1 MNFDDLGKWVVLAG
15 LALIFV
21 GGLMWLLGRIPF
33 FGNLP
38 GDIRIQ
44 TQNVSCFIPIVSM
57 IIVSVVATII
67 LNIIIRI
74 VNK

>member
-1 MNFDDLGKWVVLAG
+1 MNFDELGKWLMIGGLVLA
-15 LALIFV
+15 LV
-21 GGLMWLLGRIPF
+21 GAGIWLLGRLPF

-44 TQNVSCFIPIVSM
+44 QGNFGCFFPIVSM
-57 IIVSVVATII
+57 ILLSVIATIV

-74 VNK
+74 VNR

>member
-1 MNFDDLGKWVVLAG
+1 MNFDELGKWVVLAG

-38 GDIRIQ
+38 GDIHIQ
-44 TQNVSCFIPIVSM
+44 TQNMSCFIPIVSM
-57 IIVSVVATII
+57 IIISVLATII

>member
-1 MNFDDLGKWVVLAG
+1 MNFDDLGKWVVVAG
-15 LALIFV
+15 LVLVFV

-44 TQNVSCFIPIVSM
+44 TQNMSCFVPIVSM

>member
-1 MNFDDLGKWVVLAG
+1 MNFDDLGKWVVVAG
-15 LALIFV
+15 LVLVFV

-44 TQNVSCFIPIVSM
+44 TQNVSCFIPIISM

>member
-1 MNFDDLGKWVVLAG
+1 MALAG
-15 LALIFV
+15 IV
-21 GGLMWLLGRIPF
+21 IWLLGRLPF

-57 IIVSVVATII
+57 IILSIIATIV

-74 VNK
+74 ANK

>member
-1 MNFDDLGKWVVLAG
+1 MNFDDLGKWLVLAG
-15 LALIFV
+15 IALIFF

-44 TQNVSCFIPIVSM
+44 TQNMSCFIPIVSM

>member
-1 MNFDDLGKWVVLAG
+1 MSFDELGKWLIIGGLVLALTG
-15 LALIFV
+15 VVI
-21 GGLMWLLGRIPF
+21 WLLGRLPF

-38 GDIRIQ
+38 GDIHIQ
-44 TQNVSCFIPIVSM
+44 TQNVSCFIPLVSM
-57 IIVSVVATII
+57 IIISVVATII

>member
-1 MNFDDLGKWVVLAG
+1 MNFDDLGKWIVLAG
-15 LALIFV
+15 IVLIFV

-33 FGNLP
+33 FGTLP

-44 TQNVSCFIPIVSM
+44 TQNMSCFIPIVSM

>member
-21 GGLMWLLGRIPF
+21 GGLMWLLGRIPI

>member
-1 MNFDDLGKWVVLAG
+1 MNFDDLGKWLMLAG
-15 LALIFV
+15 VALV
-21 GGLMWLLGRIPF
+21 LLGGLMWLLGRIPF

-57 IIVSVVATII
+57 IILSVVATII

>member
-1 MNFDDLGKWVVLAG
+1 MNFDDLGKWIVLAG
-15 LALIFV
+15 IALIFV

-57 IIVSVVATII
+57 IIISVVATII

>member
-1 MNFDDLGKWVVLAG
+1 MNFTDLGKWLIIGGLVMALAG
-15 LALIFV
+15 IV
-21 GGLMWLLGRIPF
+21 IWLLGRLPF

-38 GDIRIQ
+38 GDIHIQ

-57 IIVSVVATII
+57 IIISIIATII

>member
-1 MNFDDLGKWVVLAG
+1 MNFDDLGKWVVVAG

-33 FGNLP
+33 FGILP
-38 GDIRIQ
+38 GDIHIQ
-44 TQNVSCFIPIVSM
+44 TQNMSCFIPIVSM
-57 IIVSVVATII
+57 IIISVVATII

>member
-1 MNFDDLGKWVVLAG
+1 MDFAELGKWVVLAG

-38 GDIRIQ
+38 GDIHIQ
-44 TQNVSCFIPIVSM
+44 TQNMSCFIPIVSM
-57 IIVSVVATII
+57 IIISVVATII

>member
-1 MNFDDLGKWVVLAG
+1 MSFDELGKWLIIGGLVLALTG
-15 LALIFV
+15 VVI
-21 GGLMWLLGRIPF
+21 WLLGRLPF

-38 GDIRIQ
+38 GDIHIQ

-57 IIVSVVATII
+57 IIISVIATII

>member
-1 MNFDDLGKWVVLAG
+1 MNFTDLGKWLIIGGLVMALAG
-15 LALIFV
+15 IV
-21 GGLMWLLGRIPF
+21 IWLLGRLPF

-38 GDIRIQ
+38 GDIHIQ

-57 IIVSVVATII
+57 IILSVIATIF

>member
-1 MNFDDLGKWVVLAG
+1 MSFDELGKWLIIGGLVLAVTG
-15 LALIFV
+15 VVI
-21 GGLMWLLGRIPF
+21 WLLGRLPF

-38 GDIRIQ
+38 GDIHIQ

-57 IIVSVVATII
+57 IIISVIATII
-67 LNIIIRI
+67 LNIVIRI

>member
-1 MNFDDLGKWVVLAG
+1 MNFDDLGKWVVVAG
-15 LALIFV
+15 IALIFV

-33 FGNLP
+33 LGNLP
-38 GDIRIQ
+38 GDMRIQ

>member
-1 MNFDDLGKWVVLAG
+1 MNFDDLGKWVVVAG
-15 LALIFV
+15 IALIFV

-44 TQNVSCFIPIVSM
+44 TQNMSCFIPIVSI

>member
-1 MNFDDLGKWVVLAG
+1 MNFDDLGKWIVLAG
-15 LALIFV
+15 IVLIFV
-21 GGLMWLLGRIPF
+21 GSLMWLLGHIPF

-38 GDIRIQ
+38 GDIHIQ
-44 TQNVSCFIPIVSM
+44 TQNMSCFIPIVSM

>member
-1 MNFDDLGKWVVLAG
+1 MTFIDLGKWLIVAGVG
-15 LALIFV
+15 LALL
-21 GGLMWLLGRIPF
+21 GGVIWLLGHLPF

-44 TQNVSCFIPIVSM
+44 TENFSCFFPLVSM
-57 IIVSVVATII
+57 IILSILLTLV

-74 VNK
+74 SNK

>member
-1 MNFDDLGKWVVLAG
+1 MSFDELGKW
-15 LALIFV
+15 LII
-21 GGLMWLLGRIPF
+21 GGLVMAATGVVIWLLGRLPF

-44 TQNVSCFIPIVSM
+44 TGNFGCFFPIISM
-57 IIVSVVATII
+57 IVISIIATIV

>member
-1 MNFDDLGKWVVLAG
+1 MDLGKWLIVAGAG
-15 LALIFV
+15 LAVL
-21 GGLMWLLGRIPF
+21 GGVIWLLGHLPF

-44 TQNVSCFIPIVSM
+44 TENFTCFFPLVSM
-57 IIVSVVATII
+57 IILSILLTVV

-74 VNK
+74 SNK

>member
-1 MNFDDLGKWVVLAG
+1 MNFDELGKWLIIGGLVLA
-15 LALIFV
+15 LV
-21 GGLMWLLGRIPF
+21 GAVIWLLGRLPF

-44 TQNVSCFIPIVSM
+44 QGNFGCLIPLVSM
-57 IIVSVVATII
+57 ILLSVIATIV

>member
-1 MNFDDLGKWVVLAG
+1 MNFDDLGKWIVLAG
-15 LALIFV
+15 IVLIFV

>member
-1 MNFDDLGKWVVLAG
+1 MNFGDLGKWIVVAG
-15 LALIFV
+15 IALIFV

-38 GDIRIQ
+38 GDIHIQ

>member
-1 MNFDDLGKWVVLAG
+1 MNFDDLGKWVVVAG
-15 LALIFV
+15 IALIFV
-21 GGLMWLLGRIPF
+21 GGLMWLLGRIPY

>member
-15 LALIFV
+15 IALIFV
-21 GGLMWLLGRIPF
+21 GGLMWLLGHIPF

-38 GDIRIQ
+38 GDIHIQ
-44 TQNVSCFIPIVSM
+44 TQNMSCFIPIVSM

-74 VNK
+74 MNK

>member
-1 MNFDDLGKWVVLAG
+1 MNFTDLGKWLIIGGLVMALAG
-15 LALIFV
+15 IV
-21 GGLMWLLGRIPF
+21 IWLLGRLPF

-57 IIVSVVATII
+57 IILSIIATIV

-74 VNK
+74 ANK

>member
-1 MNFDDLGKWVVLAG
+1 MNFDDLGKWVVVAG
-15 LALIFV
+15 IALIFV

-44 TQNVSCFIPIVSM
+44 TQNMSCFIPIVSM

>member
-1 MNFDDLGKWVVLAG
+1 MNFDDLGKWLVLAG
-15 LALIFV
+15 IVFV
-21 GGLMWLLGRIPF
+21 LLGGLMWLLGRIPF

-44 TQNVSCFIPIVSM
+44 TQNVSCFIL
-57 IIVSVVATII
+57 I

>member
-1 MNFDDLGKWVVLAG
+1 MEFDELGKWVMLAG
-15 LALIFV
+15 IALV
-21 GGLMWLLGRIPF
+21 LLGGLLWLLGRIPF

-38 GDIRIQ
+38 GDLRIQ